1 MMFLCTESAHSAIV
15 EYRIFFPT
23 FDFFSS
29 LLDMQRYAS
38 NWILKMTF
46 WGQTKTGQKL
56 TAGWTGLACISQSHC
71 GNKISFIFLQSPHQ
85 VDLKKVVKRWKDFLL
100 CSTTLENTVPKYG
113 WPDIC
118 RLHRCKHEK
127 SGGFVGQIM
136 T

>member
-1 MMFLCTESAHSAIV
+1 MFLCTESGHSAIV
-15 EYRIFFPT
+15 EYCN
-23 FDFFSS
+23 FFSNIWFFFKS
-29 LLDMQRYAS
+29 IRYAS

-56 TAGWTGLACISQSHC
+56 AAGWTGLACISKSHC
-71 GNKISFIFLQSPHQ
+71 GNKISFILFAISSSSRLEKSQTMER
-85 VDLKKVVKRWKDFLL
+85 LFVVFHHSRKMPCL
-100 CSTTLENTVPKYG
+100 STYG